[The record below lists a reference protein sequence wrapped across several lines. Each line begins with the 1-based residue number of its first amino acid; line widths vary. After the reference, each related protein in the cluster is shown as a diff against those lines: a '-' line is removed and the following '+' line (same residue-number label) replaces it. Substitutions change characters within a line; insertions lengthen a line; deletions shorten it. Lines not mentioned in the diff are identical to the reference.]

1 MKVFDV
7 LNIELESNNLIEA
20 SAGTGKTYSIGIL
33 ALRLLLEKDIK
44 IEEILMVTF
53 TNAAVAELEIRIR
66 KFLKDALKSISSD
79 DKIDSTIKDVVER
92 AKKNKRINE
101 IEKLLS
107 DAVLFLDESAIYTI
121 HGFCQLTLSE
131 FAFDTKQLFNTELIE
146 NQTILIE
153 NSVND
158 FWRKKITILDPLII
172 AVLKEKL
179 FSRELLI
186 DFAKNIFSG
195 KKLSVRNGIDRTMI
209 LSEITRFNEE
219 IKVTDE
225 KLSVSIDE
233 NWSTITNTKIP
244 KNTNLY
250 KSISKGQSQFKTE
263 LIKAYSANPMAKSL
277 TNLGFLIDVLKEL
290 VLLNTSFDTYKSDVF
305 IDFLASAEIF
315 IREDVEKK
323 KNRNQVLSFNDLIEK
338 LHTSLVKEDNKRL
351 KQDLCNKYKAVFI
364 DEFQDT
370 DHLQYEIFH
379 KAFIENCNSTV
390 FFIGDPKQSIYAW
403 RGADLQTY
411 VRAQKNLGDRK
422 YTMKNNFRSTAQ
434 LISAMNDFFPAGISC
449 SEEYSQDSDPFCSR
463 DIDYEIVEP
472 GNKNLAELY
481 DKNNPA
487 TAFDIIYHDKVI
499 SKKQYL
505 FESAGVEIAD
515 LLANHYLLK
524 DGNKLKIKPEN
535 ICVLLRSKAET
546 KLMKSVL
553 TKYGIPAIIVD
564 DTKIMETN
572 EARDLFYVLYAVLN
586 NDTGSLSRALLNSFT
601 GFGIDDIEV
610 LDFDYYRLT
619 FLDLQDIWAKDGVY
633 STILNF
639 IAKFDI
645 RKNLLDSDNPQGNR
659 IYTNLMQLAEILNEK
674 EFNNNYSPENLL
686 DWFQKSRERLESL
699 NEYEQRIESDKD
711 AVEIMTIHKSKGLS
725 FDIVV
730 LPYINLKVKS
740 INQNEPISYLTENG
754 FYISYHKTEEELEQ
768 YKFQSEQENRRLLYV
783 AITRA
788 VYKCIIHYDDQK
800 GTLQS
805 FIPNINQ
812 NCTSIS
818 HRSPKQDFDFRYS
831 EDIGKQIN
839 KEPLIFS
846 KSLDDTWKLTSYS
859 ALDTHNSTY
868 SREKNLNNEE
878 QNEYD
883 KFIFSIL
890 KKGAQTGLILHNIF
904 EKIDFADNTFW
915 EREIDKNLK
924 VYGRENTDT
933 KMKNYLRLVQN
944 TVKAKLF
951 PNNFSLANIPF
962 DNRFNELE
970 FYFSFENWDSYEI
983 KKLFPK
989 ISINDKDISG
999 IMHGFIDLLFEYKGK
1014 FYILDWKSNHLGYT
1028 LDNYT
1033 TDKLEEA
1040 MTENNYHL
1048 QYIVYTIAVKRFL
1061 ENRIKDFDYNKHFGG
1076 VYYLFLRGLREY
1088 KNTGVY
1094 YNKSEKELIDKIEN
1108 MLLS

>member
-7 LNIELESNNLIEA
+7 LNIKLESNNLIEA

-79 DKIDSTIKDVVER
+79 YKIDLTIKYVVER
-92 AKKNKRINE
+92 AIKNKGVNE
-101 IEKLLS
+101 VERLLS
-107 DAVLFLDESAIYTI
+107 DAILFLDESAIYTI
-121 HGFCQLTLSE
+121 HSFCQLTLSE
-131 FAFDTKQLFNTELIE
+131 FAFDTKQLFNTELVE
-146 NQTILIE
+146 NQNILIE
-153 NSVND
+153 NSIND
-158 FWRKKITILDPLII
+158 FWRKEITILDPLII
-172 AVLKEKL
+172 AVLKEKS

-195 KKLSVRNGIDRTMI
+195 KKLSIRNSIDRTMI
-209 LSEITRFNEE
+209 LSEITRYNEE
-219 IKVTDE
+219 IKIADE
-225 KLSVSIDE
+225 NLSITIEE
-233 NWSTITNTKIP
+233 NWSFITNAKIP
-244 KNTNLY
+244 KNTNLF

-263 LIKAYSANPMAKSL
+263 LIKAYSANPGAKSL
-277 TNLGFLIDVLKEL
+277 TNLGFLQIDLEEFDW
-290 VLLNTSFDTYKSDVF
+290 LNTAFDTYKFDVF
-305 IDFLASAEIF
+305 NDFLASAEIF

-379 KAFIENCNSTV
+379 KAFIEDCDSTV

-422 YTMKNNFRSTAQ
+422 YTMKNNFRSTAP
-434 LISAMNDFFPAGISC
+434 LITAINDFFPAGVSC
-449 SEEYSQDSDPFCSR
+449 IEEYLPNSDPFCSP
-463 DIDYEIVEP
+463 DIDYEIVES

-481 DKNNPA
+481 YKDNPA
-487 TAFDIIYHDKVI
+487 TAFDIIYHDKEI

-505 FESAGVEIAD
+505 FDSAGVEIAD

-524 DGNKLKIKPEN
+524 DGNKVKIKPEN

-546 KLMKSVL
+546 KLMKNVL
-553 TKYGIPAIIVD
+553 TKYSIPAIIVD

-572 EARDLFYVLYAVLN
+572 EARDLFYLLYAVLN
-586 NDTGSLSRALLNSFT
+586 NDTGSLSRALLSSLT
-601 GFGIDDIEV
+601 GFRIEDIEV
-610 LDFDYYRLT
+610 LDFDYYRLM
-619 FLDLQDIWAKDGVY
+619 FLDLQDTWAKDGVY

-639 IAKFDI
+639 IIKFDI
-645 RKNLLDSDNPQGNR
+645 SKTLLDSDNPQGNR

-686 DWFQKSRERLESL
+686 DWFQKSRERLESI

-740 INQNEPISYLTENG
+740 INQNEPVSYLTEDG
-754 FYISYHKTEEELEQ
+754 FYISYHKTEEELHR
-768 YKFQSEQENRRLLYV
+768 YRLQSEQENRRLLYV

-788 VYKCIIHYDDQK
+788 VYKCIINYDYQN
-800 GTLQS
+800 GTLKS
-805 FIPNINQ
+805 FIPNINPDNTNICQ
-812 NCTSIS
+812 
-818 HRSPKQDFDFRYS
+818 RAPKQDIDFKYS
-831 EDIGKQIN
+831 EDIDSQIK
-839 KEPLIFS
+839 KEPVSFS

-859 ALDTHNSTY
+859 ALDNHSLIH
-868 SREKNLNNEE
+868 SQEKSSKNDE

-883 KFIFSIL
+883 KFVFNL
-890 KKGAQTGLILHNIF
+890 LEKGAQTGLILHGIF
-904 EKIDFADNTFW
+904 EKIDFPNDALW
-915 EREIDKNLK
+915 KKEIEKNLK
-924 VYGRENTDT
+924 IYGRENSETII
-933 KMKNYLRLVQN
+933 KNYLNLVQN
-944 TVKAKLF
+944 TLNTVLF
-951 PNNFSLANIPF
+951 PNDFSLAKVSF
-962 DNRFNELE
+962 DKRFNELE
-970 FYFSFENWDSYEI
+970 FYFSFENWNPYEI

-989 ISINDKDISG
+989 ISISDKNIRG
-999 IMHGFIDLLFEYKGK
+999 VMHGFIDLLFEHKGK
-1014 FYILDWKSNHLGYT
+1014 FYILDWKSNHLGYS
-1028 LDNYT
+1028 LDNYSEN
-1033 TDKLEEA
+1033 KLEEA

-1076 VYYLFLRGLREY
+1076 VYYLFLRGLRDS

-1094 YNKSEKELIDKIEN
+1094 YNKPKKELIDKIEN
-1108 MLLS
+1108 ILLT